1 MPRCLFIQSTASW
14 GHELACSSFRARYVA
29 VAVADPPQVDGRMA
43 ELEARRDLS
52 RTHMVVDMD
61 AFYASVEERANPSL
75 TGTPFAVSLRAA
87 PLRASQPS
95 GYPAGVLRVSS
106 DAAG

>member
-1 MPRCLFIQSTASW
+1 
-14 GHELACSSFRARYVA
+14 
-29 VAVADPPQVDGRMA
+29 MA

-95 GYPAGVLRVSS
+95 GYPAGVLRGIFRQPSGYPAGVLRVSS